1 MEDLGG
7 LSIDQA
13 SIEQLSANNVP
24 MGSSVYFNNSFAG
37 KPRANVSQLEVAHF
51 ETVAESVINKCT
63 KKLGMEQD
71 PRNPH

>member
-24 MGSSVYFNNSFAG
+24 MSSSVYFNNSFAG

-51 ETVAESVINKCT
+51 ETKAESVIDNQND
-63 KKLGMEQD
+63 MEQN

>member
-51 ETVAESVINKCT
+51 ETMAESVINK
-63 KKLGMEQD
+63 KMDMEQN

>member
-7 LSIDQA
+7 LSINQA

-24 MGSSVYFNNSFAG
+24 MGSSVYLNNSFAG

-51 ETVAESVINKCT
+51 ETKAESVINKQMD
-63 KKLGMEQD
+63 MEQN